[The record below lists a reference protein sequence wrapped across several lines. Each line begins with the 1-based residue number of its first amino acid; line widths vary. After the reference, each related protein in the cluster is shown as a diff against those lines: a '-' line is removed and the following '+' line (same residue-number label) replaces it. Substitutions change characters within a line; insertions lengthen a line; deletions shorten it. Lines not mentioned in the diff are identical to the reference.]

1 MNKSLFLGFMER
13 VLAFPLW
20 IKQIIFLNLSKDLV
34 NYLSNEFLD
43 VQEGELFHIYKPIL
57 SEQGQNELLTKES
70 KFDESIYSFLN
81 CCSKGMSLIEIA
93 IENNFTMEEV
103 SKAFTFCKTSGFFS
117 SSVPNLVSAVAG
129 FIAGKYRTGEYF
141 IRAGKMTIEQ
151 LDKVLNKQQELNQ
164 SGKHVFIAELMVQ
177 MGYIRELDFK
187 SIIFMKEEAG
197 KRFSLN
203 PDDVPT
209 IAMEKEN
216 YDIRVE
222 NTRLKEE
229 NEILRQKMDALLTF
243 IKDHKEPEKNEENQV
258 SPEPSL
264 ATNPIAQEDRQAQP
278 AEPEE
283 QAEKESEF
291 TVKLKPFADE
301 S

>member
-1 MNKSLFLGFMER
+1 MSKSLFINYIDKLIS
-13 VLAFPLW
+13 FPLW
-20 IKQIIFLNLSKDLV
+20 IKQTIFLQLSADLE

-43 VQEGELFHIYKPIL
+43 VKEDELFHVYKPVL
-57 SEQGQNELLTKES
+57 SELGQEELLTKES

-117 SSVPNLVSAVAG
+117 TEVPKLVSAIAG

-151 LDKVLNKQQELNQ
+151 LDEVLTKQQEINA

-177 MGYIRELDFK
+177 LGFVRDLDVK

-203 PDDVPT
+203 PDEMPSVSL
-209 IAMEKEN
+209 ERESF
-216 YDIRVE
+216 DIRVE

-229 NEILRQKMDALLTF
+229 NEILREKMDALLTY
-243 IKDHKEPEKNEENQV
+243 IKEHK
-258 SPEPSL
+258 
-264 ATNPIAQEDRQAQP
+264 QEDA
-278 AEPEE
+278 
-283 QAEKESEF
+283 
-291 TVKLKPFADE
+291 
-301 S
+301 

>member
-1 MNKSLFLGFMER
+1 MSKSLYIGFMEKM
-13 VLAFPLW
+13 LAFPLW
-20 IKQIIFLNLSKDLV
+20 VKQSIFLDLSRDLTT
-34 NYLSNEFLD
+34 YLSNEFLD
-43 VQEGELFHIYKPIL
+43 VQEGELFHIYKPEL
-57 SEQGQNELLTKES
+57 SDLGQNELLTKES
-70 KFDESIYSFLN
+70 KFDDSIYSFLN

-117 SSVPNLVSAVAG
+117 KDVPKLVSAIAG

-151 LDKVLNKQQELNQ
+151 LDQVLNKQQDMKDA
-164 SGKHVFIAELMVQ
+164 GKHVFIAELMVQ
-177 MGYIRELDFK
+177 MGFVRELDVK

-203 PDDVPT
+203 AGEVPNLT
-209 IAMEKEN
+209 LERES

-229 NEILRQKMDALLTF
+229 NEILKQKMDSLLTF
-243 IKDHKEPEKNEENQV
+243 IKEHKEG
-258 SPEPSL
+258 
-264 ATNPIAQEDRQAQP
+264 
-278 AEPEE
+278 
-283 QAEKESEF
+283 
-291 TVKLKPFADE
+291 
-301 S
+301 

>member
-1 MNKSLFLGFMER
+1 MSKSLYVGFMEKL
-13 VLAFPLW
+13 LAFPLW
-20 IKQIIFLNLSKDLV
+20 VKQTIFMDLSKDLTK
-34 NYLSNEFLD
+34 YLSNEFLD
-43 VQEGELFHIYKPIL
+43 VEEGELFHIYKPDL
-57 SEQGQNELLTKES
+57 SEKGKNELLTKEN

-117 SSVPNLVSAVAG
+117 KDVPNLVSAIAG

-151 LDKVLNKQQELNQ
+151 LDEVLNKQQEMKDA
-164 SGKHVFIAELMVQ
+164 GKHVFIAELMVQ
-177 MGYIRELDFK
+177 MGFVRDLDVK

-203 PDDVPT
+203 ANEIPSLS
-209 IAMEKEN
+209 MEREA

-222 NTRLKEE
+222 NTRLKED
-229 NEILRQKMDALLTF
+229 NEILKQKIDMLLNF
-243 IKDHKEPEKNEENQV
+243 IQEHKEG
-258 SPEPSL
+258 
-264 ATNPIAQEDRQAQP
+264 
-278 AEPEE
+278 
-283 QAEKESEF
+283 
-291 TVKLKPFADE
+291 
-301 S
+301 

>member
-1 MNKSLFLGFMER
+1 MSKSLYLGFMEKL
-13 VLAFPLW
+13 LAFPLW
-20 IKQIIFLNLSKDLV
+20 IKQTIFLGLSKDLT

-43 VQEGELFHIYKPIL
+43 VEEGELFHVYKPEL
-57 SEQGQNELLTKES
+57 SELGQSELLTKES
-70 KFDESIYSFLN
+70 KFDESIYSFLG

-103 SKAFTFCKTSGFFS
+103 SKVFTFCKTSGFFS
-117 SSVPNLVSAVAG
+117 KDVPKLVAAIAG

-151 LDKVLNKQQELNQ
+151 LDEVLTKQQEINE

-177 MGYIRELDFK
+177 MGFVRELDVK

-203 PDDVPT
+203 AEEVPS
-209 IAMEKEN
+209 IAMEREN

-229 NEILRQKMDALLTF
+229 NEILKQKMDALLTF
-243 IKDHKEPEKNEENQV
+243 IKDHK
-258 SPEPSL
+258 L
-264 ATNPIAQEDRQAQP
+264 
-278 AEPEE
+278 
-283 QAEKESEF
+283 SE
-291 TVKLKPFADE
+291 
-301 S
+301 

>member
-1 MNKSLFLGFMER
+1 MDKSLFVGFMEK

-20 IKQIIFLNLSKDLV
+20 IKQTIFLDLSKDL
-34 NYLSNEFLD
+34 NTYLSNEFLD
-43 VQEGELFHIYKPIL
+43 VEEGELFHIYKPEL
-57 SEQGQNELLTKES
+57 SELGNSELLTKDS
-70 KFDESIYSFLN
+70 KFDESIYSFLE

-117 SSVPNLVSAVAG
+117 TAVPKLVAAIAG

-151 LDKVLNKQQELNQ
+151 LDEVLNKQQEMNEA
-164 SGKHVFIAELMVQ
+164 GKHVFIAELMVQ
-177 MGYIRELDFK
+177 MGFVRELDVK

-203 PDDVPT
+203 PDEVPNLT
-209 IAMEKEN
+209 LEKES

-229 NEILRQKMDALLTF
+229 NEILKQKMDALLTF
-243 IKDHKEPEKNEENQV
+243 IKEHKQSEAKAE
-258 SPEPSL
+258 L
-264 ATNPIAQEDRQAQP
+264 AE
-278 AEPEE
+278 
-283 QAEKESEF
+283 
-291 TVKLKPFADE
+291 
-301 S
+301 

>member
-1 MNKSLFLGFMER
+1 MSKSLYLGFMEKM
-13 VLAFPLW
+13 LAFPLW
-20 IKQIIFLNLSKDLV
+20 IKQSIFLGLSKDLTT
-34 NYLSNEFLD
+34 YLSNEFLD
-43 VQEGELFHIYKPIL
+43 VEEGELFHIYKPEL
-57 SEQGQNELLTKES
+57 SELGQNELFTKES

-81 CCSKGMSLIEIA
+81 CCSQGMSLIEIA

-117 SSVPNLVSAVAG
+117 KDVPKLVAAIAG

-151 LDKVLNKQQELNQ
+151 LDEVLTKQQEMNQ

-177 MGYIRELDFK
+177 MGFVRERDVK

-203 PDDVPT
+203 SDEVPS
-209 IAMEKEN
+209 IYMEREN
-216 YDIRVE
+216 FDIRVE

-229 NEILRQKMDALLTF
+229 NDILKQKMDALLTF
-243 IKDHKEPEKNEENQV
+243 IKEHKEG
-258 SPEPSL
+258 
-264 ATNPIAQEDRQAQP
+264 
-278 AEPEE
+278 
-283 QAEKESEF
+283 
-291 TVKLKPFADE
+291 
-301 S
+301 

>member
-1 MNKSLFLGFMER
+1 MSKSLFIDFMEKM
-13 VLAFPLW
+13 LSFPLW
-20 IKQIIFLNLSKDLV
+20 IKQTIFLNLSNDLT

-43 VQEGELFHIYKPIL
+43 VQEGELFHIYKPVL
-57 SEQGQNELLTKES
+57 SDLGQNELLTKES

-81 CCSKGMSLIEIA
+81 SCSKGMSLIEIA
-93 IENNFTMEEV
+93 IENNFTLEEV
-103 SKAFTFCKTSGFFS
+103 AKAFTFCKTSGFFS
-117 SSVPNLVSAVAG
+117 NEVPNLISAIAG

-151 LDKVLNKQQELNQ
+151 LDEVLNKQQEMNE

-177 MGYIRELDFK
+177 MGFVREKDVK

-203 PDDVPT
+203 PDDIPT
-209 IAMEKEN
+209 LALEKES

-243 IKDHKEPEKNEENQV
+243 IKDHKE
-258 SPEPSL
+258 
-264 ATNPIAQEDRQAQP
+264 
-278 AEPEE
+278 EE
-283 QAEKESEF
+283 Q
-291 TVKLKPFADE
+291 
-301 S
+301 

>member
-209 IAMEKEN
+209 I
-216 YDIRVE
+216 E

-243 IKDHKEPEKNEENQV
+243 IKDHKEPEKNEENLV

>member
-1 MNKSLFLGFMER
+1 MSKSLFIDFMEKM
-13 VLAFPLW
+13 LAFPLW
-20 IKQIIFLNLSKDLV
+20 IKQTIFLNLSNDLTK
-34 NYLSNEFLD
+34 YLSNEFLD
-43 VQEGELFHIYKPIL
+43 VQEGELFHIYKPAL
-57 SEQGQNELLTKES
+57 SDLGQNELLTKES
-70 KFDESIYSFLN
+70 KFDESIYSFMN

-103 SKAFTFCKTSGFFS
+103 AKAFTFCKTSGFFS
-117 SSVPNLVSAVAG
+117 NEVPNLVSAIAG

-151 LDKVLNKQQELNQ
+151 LDEVLNKQQEITA

-177 MGYIRELDFK
+177 LGFVRDLDVK

-197 KRFSLN
+197 KRFSLD
-203 PDDVPT
+203 PADIPT
-209 IAMEKEN
+209 LALEKEN

-243 IKDHKEPEKNEENQV
+243 IKDHKEQ
-258 SPEPSL
+258 
-264 ATNPIAQEDRQAQP
+264 
-278 AEPEE
+278 
-283 QAEKESEF
+283 
-291 TVKLKPFADE
+291 
-301 S
+301 